1 MLRQRRAIITV
12 LALITILIFTACT
25 DNSEKTENKNME
37 TKNLKYPLMIE
48 DSYGRK
54 VTINKEP
61 MRVISIA
68 PNITETIFALGQ
80 GEKLVGR
87 TDYCEYPEAAK
98 EIESI
103 GSLQSP
109 NIEKILSLNPDLVIA
124 STHFKKDVLEKLE
137 ELDLKVIVLYGEE
150 SFQGV
155 YQVIEKLGRV
165 LNAKEKADEV
175 IDNMKQ
181 KVTHIVNTV
190 KDAERPEV
198 YYVVGFGQSGDY
210 TAGKGT
216 FISEMIKMA
225 GGKNAAD
232 DVKGWKYSLERLV
245 EKDPDILICSKGYS
259 PKEKVILANGYKDL
273 TAVKNGKIFD
283 IDNDLLEI
291 QGPRLADG
299 LERLAKIIHPELFR

>member
-1 MLRQRRAIITV
+1 MFKRRKI
-12 LALITILIFTACT
+12 LITTLLLITALIFTACT
-25 DNSEKTENKNME
+25 QSNSDGESKNIEEKDS
-37 TKNLKYPLMIE
+37 KYPLTIV
-48 DSYGRK
+48 DSYDRE
-54 VTINKEP
+54 VTIDKEP
-61 MRVISIA
+61 IKVISVA

-87 TDYCEYPEAAK
+87 TDYCEYPEDAK
-98 EIESI
+98 QIESI
-103 GSLQSP
+103 GSLESP

-124 STHFKKDVLEKLE
+124 STHFKKDVLQKLE
-137 ELDLKVIVLYGEE
+137 ELGLKVMVLYGEE

-155 YQVIEKLGRV
+155 YQVIEKLGTV
-165 LNAKEKADEV
+165 LNAKEEADKV
-175 IDNMKQ
+175 IANMKQ
-181 KVTHIVNTV
+181 KVTNVITTV
-190 KDAERPEV
+190 KDAEKPEV
-198 YYVVGFGQSGDY
+198 YYVVGFGESGDY
-210 TAGKGT
+210 TAGRGT
-216 FISEMIKMA
+216 FIGEMIKMA

>member
-1 MLRQRRAIITV
+1 MFKRRKI
-12 LALITILIFTACT
+12 LITTLLLITALIFTACT
-25 DNSEKTENKNME
+25 QSNSDGESKNIEEKDS
-37 TKNLKYPLMIE
+37 KYPLTIV
-48 DSYGRK
+48 DSYDRE
-54 VTINKEP
+54 VRIDKEP
-61 MRVISIA
+61 IKVISVA

-87 TDYCEYPEAAK
+87 TDYCEYPEDAK
-98 EIESI
+98 QIESI
-103 GSLQSP
+103 GSLESP

-124 STHFKKDVLEKLE
+124 STHFKKDVLQKLE
-137 ELDLKVIVLYGEE
+137 ELGLKVMVLYGEE

-155 YQVIEKLGRV
+155 YQVIEKLGTV
-165 LNAKEKADEV
+165 LNAKEEADKV
-175 IDNMKQ
+175 IANMKQ
-181 KVTHIVNTV
+181 KVTNVITTV
-190 KDAERPEV
+190 KDAEKPEV
-198 YYVVGFGQSGDY
+198 YYVVGFGESGDY
-210 TAGKGT
+210 TAGRGT
-216 FISEMIKMA
+216 FIGEMIKMA

>member
-1 MLRQRRAIITV
+1 MFKRRKI
-12 LALITILIFTACT
+12 LITTLLLITALIFTACT
-25 DNSEKTENKNME
+25 QSNSDGESKNIEEKDS
-37 TKNLKYPLMIE
+37 KYPLTIV
-48 DSYGRK
+48 DSYDRE
-54 VTINKEP
+54 VTIDKEP
-61 MRVISIA
+61 IKVISVA

-87 TDYCEYPEAAK
+87 TDYCEYPEEAK
-98 EIESI
+98 QIESI
-103 GSLQSP
+103 GSLESP

-124 STHFKKDVLEKLE
+124 STHFKKDVLQKLE
-137 ELDLKVIVLYGEE
+137 ELGLKVMVLYGEE

-155 YQVIEKLGRV
+155 YQVIEKLGTV
-165 LNAKEKADEV
+165 LNAKEEADKV
-175 IDNMKQ
+175 IANMKQ
-181 KVTHIVNTV
+181 KVTNVITTV
-190 KDAERPEV
+190 KDAEKPEV
-198 YYVVGFGQSGDY
+198 YYVVGFGESGDY
-210 TAGKGT
+210 TAGRGT
-216 FISEMIKMA
+216 FIGEMIKMA

>member
-137 ELDLKVIVLYGEE
+137 ELDLKVMVLYGEE

-155 YQVIEKLGRV
+155 YQVIEKLGTV
-165 LNAKEKADEV
+165 LNAKEEADKV
-175 IDNMKQ
+175 IANMK
-181 KVTHIVNTV
+181 H
-190 KDAERPEV
+190 
-198 YYVVGFGQSGDY
+198 VVGFGESGDY
-210 TAGKGT
+210 TAGRGT
-216 FISEMIKMA
+216 FIGEMIKMA

-245 EKDPDILICSKGYS
+245 EKDPDILICS
-259 PKEKVILANGYKDL
+259 
-273 TAVKNGKIFD
+273 D
-283 IDNDLLEI
+283 I
-291 QGPRLADG
+291 
-299 LERLAKIIHPELFR
+299 KT

>member
-137 ELDLKVIVLYGEE
+137 ELDLKVMVLYGEE

-155 YQVIEKLGRV
+155 YQVIEKLGTV
-165 LNAKEKADEV
+165 LNAKEEADKV
-175 IDNMKQ
+175 IANMKQ
-181 KVTHIVNTV
+181 KMR
-190 KDAERPEV
+190 K
-198 YYVVGFGQSGDY
+198 
-210 TAGKGT
+210 
-216 FISEMIKMA
+216 
-225 GGKNAAD
+225 
-232 DVKGWKYSLERLV
+232 SLR
-245 EKDPDILICSKGYS
+245 S
-259 PKEKVILANGYKDL
+259 
-273 TAVKNGKIFD
+273 TM
-283 IDNDLLEI
+283 
-291 QGPRLADG
+291 
-299 LERLAKIIHPELFR
+299 

>member
-155 YQVIEKLGRV
+155 YQVIEKLGTV
-165 LNAKEKADEV
+165 LNAKEEADKV
-175 IDNMKQ
+175 IANMKQ
-181 KVTHIVNTV
+181 KVTNVITTV
-190 KDAERPEV
+190 KDAEKPEV
-198 YYVVGFGQSGDY
+198 YYVVGFGESGDY
-210 TAGKGT
+210 TAGRGT
-216 FISEMIKMA
+216 FIGEMIKMA